1 MPLSNRART
10 VETTP
15 SLSWTRGL
23 PTNSPLGPRG
33 TEAQRKPYT
42 ISVPSPSASRGPLG
56 RGLEDVS
63 HLFLSHKTGAE
74 ALGDRAAVR
83 VLESSS
89 PPSGSREGI
98 TLLRPASVTR
108 DHLAIILMEFDG
120 ALEEG
125 LRAIDA
131 NIPCHPCGEID
142 LLAVDRANQLTIIDF
157 D

>member
-15 SLSWTRGL
+15 FLPWATGL
-23 PTNSPLGPRG
+23 PTNSPIGPRG
-33 TEAQRKPYT
+33 TEAQRRPYT

-63 HLFLSHKTGAE
+63 HLFLSPKTGAE
-74 ALGDRAAVR
+74 VCDRAGVR
-83 VLESSS
+83 LLESSS

-98 TLLRPASVTR
+98 TLLRRASVTR
-108 DHLAIILMEFDG
+108 EQLATILMEFDG

-125 LRAIDA
+125 LKAIDA
-131 NIPCHPCGEID
+131 NIPCHPCG
-142 LLAVDRANQLTIIDF
+142 
-157 D
+157 